1 MLIQLPNGLL
11 DGQDLFNYAEVDE
24 LRGKQQNYLANRE
37 LVVGNIGHIP
47 KILEDCVLALQTKEG
62 LKWAGQM
69 KDAIEKL
76 SVGDIETLL
85 VKIRLNTYGERFY
98 FNTTC
103 PHCEHENKELKLEL
117 DKLEIDEMSLTDM
130 LDKARVTFK
139 LPKSGKE
146 VEVRPLYLRDLFESL
161 KVVKT
166 KADKLVT
173 SVIALSLKRIDQKTK
188 VTSEDIDELPASDLM
203 FLRDKLEK
211 VKLEGTI
218 DTKIFHDCNNCGKE
232 FETKLDVYSS
242 DFFDPSKGIKN
253 SNT

>member
-1 MLIQLPNGLL
+1 MVIQLPNGLL
-11 DGQDLFNYAEVDE
+11 DGADLFNYAEVDE

-62 LKWAGQM
+62 LKWGGQM
-69 KDAIEKL
+69 KDAIAKL
-76 SVGDIETLL
+76 SVGDIEALL
-85 VKIRLNTYGERFY
+85 IKIRLNTYGERFY
-98 FNTTC
+98 FNATC
-103 PHCEHENKELKLEL
+103 PHCDHENKELKLEL
-117 DKLEIDEMSLTDM
+117 DKLELDVMALDQM
-130 LDKARVTFK
+130 MDKARVTFK

-146 VEVRPLYLRDLFESL
+146 VEVRPLYMADLFESL

-188 VTSEDIDELPASDLM
+188 VTSEDIDELPAKDLM
-203 FLRDKLEK
+203 FLREQLEK
-211 VKLEGTI
+211 IKLEGTI
-218 DTKIFHDCNNCGKE
+218 DTKILHDCNNCGKE

-242 DFFDPSKGIKN
+242 DFFDPSKG
-253 SNT
+253 SMTSRT

>member
-1 MLIQLPNGLL
+1 MVIQLPNGLL
-11 DGQDLFNYAEVDE
+11 DGADLFNYAEVDE

-62 LKWAGQM
+62 LKWGGQM
-69 KDAIEKL
+69 KDAIAKL

-98 FNTTC
+98 FNATC

-117 DKLEIDEMSLTDM
+117 DKLD
-130 LDKARVTFK
+130 LDVMALDQMMDKSRVTFK

-146 VEVRPLYLRDLFESL
+146 VEVRPLYMADLFESL

-188 VTSEDIDELPASDLM
+188 VTSEDIDELPAKDLM
-203 FLRDKLEK
+203 FLREQLEK

-218 DTKIFHDCNNCGKE
+218 DTKILHDCNNCGKE

-242 DFFDPSKGIKN
+242 DFFDPSKG
-253 SNT
+253 SMTSHT